1 MNILT
6 LALVAGLPVSAPIAD
21 VHYDVTIDT
30 QTVAHRSIE
39 VAMHFRVAGP
49 GPVVLALPP
58 WSPGHYTLLWFARRV
73 SRFTPTAD
81 GHPLDWHKLDYQTWR
96 IAAKP
101 GQQV

>member
-30 QTVAHRSIE
+30 QPVAHRSIE

-49 GPVVLALPP
+49 GPVPDLDRL
-58 WSPGHYTLLWFARRV
+58 R
-73 SRFTPTAD
+73 TPVDDPA
-81 GHPLDWHKLDYQTWR
+81 
-96 IAAKP
+96 
-101 GQQV
+101 V